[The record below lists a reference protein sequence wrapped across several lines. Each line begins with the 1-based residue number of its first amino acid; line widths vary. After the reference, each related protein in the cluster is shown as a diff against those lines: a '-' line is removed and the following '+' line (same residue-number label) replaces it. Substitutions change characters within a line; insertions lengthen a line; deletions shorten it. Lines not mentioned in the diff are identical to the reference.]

1 MCFMKVFEDHSDHPH
16 HLGLSAH
23 RYQTARI
30 HHCGPDDHD
39 CHVDHVDH
47 VHDGHV
53 GHDGHDCTA
62 AG

>member
-1 MCFMKVFEDHSDHPH
+1 MIIIPHINVFYESFSLLS

-30 HHCGPDDHD
+30 RHCGPD
-39 CHVDHVDH
+39 DHVDH